1 MTKIMNK
8 TILPF
13 KVQGSLV
20 ANPSKSYL
28 QRAIVCAVLA
38 KEKTHFSIDNPSD
51 DVSAALRLLPA
62 LGASFQNGII
72 HPTSSASRLDEL
84 VLSCG
89 ESGLLLRL
97 MSTIG
102 LGFAKRLI
110 LHGEGTLLK
119 RSIVSLVDQLRAIG
133 LQVESNNGFLPVVIE
148 GEITNTS
155 LSVNASDS
163 SQFLSGLLIAL
174 SQKSFDYEVK
184 VTALSSKPYIDLTID
199 VLSDFGVSIR
209 HEDYNIFYINGN
221 QLMSPKKMIIEGD
234 WSGASNHLVGA
245 AISGEITMKGLSI
258 ISTQADKSILD
269 ALNDFGAMVEVH
281 EDKIKVEQ
289 NEKRPFVFDATHCPD
304 LFPPL
309 AILACAAVGTSEI
322 IGLHRLENKESN
334 RQLSIVKMLNVLC
347 VNYRIVADSI
357 FIEGKGKVN
366 GGTIATYNDHRI
378 SMAGA
383 MAACLASSDIIID
396 NVACV
401 SKSYPNF
408 FNDLEEL
415 SVSV

>member
-1 MTKIMNK
+1 MNK

-13 KVQGSLV
+13 KYQGSLV

-28 QRAIVCAVLA
+28 QRAIICAVLA
-38 KEKTHFSIDNPSD
+38 KENTDLLVEMPSE
-51 DVSAALRLLPA
+51 DVAAALRLLPA
-62 LGASFQNGII
+62 LGASFQNGIVT
-72 HPTSSASRLDEL
+72 PTSSENRKVEL
-84 VLSCG
+84 ILNVG

-110 LHGEGTLLK
+110 LQGEGTLLQ

-163 SQFLSGLLIAL
+163 SQFLSGLLISL
-174 SQKSFDYEVK
+174 SQRPFDSVVN
-184 VTALSSKPYIDLTID
+184 VTALSSVPYIDLTLD
-199 VLSDFGVSIR
+199 VLKDFGVSIS
-209 HEDYNIFYINGN
+209 HKDYKTFYIKGD
-221 QLMSPKKMIIEGD
+221 QMMSPQKISIEGD
-234 WSGASNHLVGA
+234 WSGAANHLVGA

-258 ISTQADKSILD
+258 NSTQADKCILE
-269 ALNDFGAMVEVH
+269 ALEVFGAIVEVH
-281 EDKIKVEQ
+281 EDKIKVKQ
-289 NEKRPFVFDATHCPD
+289 NEKRPFVFDASNCPD

-309 AILACAAVGTSEI
+309 AILACAAIGTSEI

-334 RQLSIVKMLNVLC
+334 RQLSIVKLLNVLG
-347 VNYRIVADSI
+347 VNYKIVSDSI
-357 FIEGKGKVN
+357 FIEGNGVVQ

-378 SMAGA
+378 SMVGA
-383 MAACLASSDIIID
+383 MAACIATSEIIID
-396 NVACV
+396 NVDCV

-408 FNDLEEL
+408 FNDLKEL
-415 SVSV
+415 SVSF

>member
-1 MTKIMNK
+1 MNR

-13 KVQGSLV
+13 KYQGSMA

-28 QRAIVCAVLA
+28 QRAIVCAALA

-62 LGASFQNGII
+62 LGATFQNGVLV
-72 HPTSSASRLDEL
+72 PPAFKVRSEEL
-84 VLSCG
+84 VLNVG

-102 LGFAKRLI
+102 LGFAKRLVI
-110 LHGEGTLLK
+110 EGEGTLLK
-119 RSIVSLVDQLRAIG
+119 RSIVSLVDQLREIG
-133 LQVESNNGFLPVVIE
+133 LQVQSNNGFLPVIIE

-174 SQKSFDYEVK
+174 SQKSFDCEVK
-184 VTALSSKPYIDLTID
+184 VTALSSKPYIDLTLD
-199 VLSDFGVSIR
+199 VLNDFGVSIR
-209 HEDYNIFYINGN
+209 HEDYNTFYINGN
-221 QLMSPKKMIIEGD
+221 QMMSPQKMIIEGD
-234 WSGASNHLVGA
+234 WSGAANHLVGA
-245 AISGEITMKGLSI
+245 AISGEITLKGLSI

-269 ALNDFGAMVEVH
+269 ALNDFGSMVEVH

-309 AILACAAVGTSEI
+309 AILACAAVGSSEI

-334 RQLSIVKMLNVLC
+334 RQLSIVKMLNVLG

-383 MAACLASSDIIID
+383 MAACIASSDIIID

-408 FNDLEEL
+408 FNDLKEL

>member
-1 MTKIMNK
+1 MNR

-13 KVQGSLV
+13 KYQGSLV

-28 QRAIVCAVLA
+28 QRAIICAVLA
-38 KEKTHFSIDNPSD
+38 KENTDLLVEMPSE
-51 DVSAALRLLPA
+51 DVAAALRLLPT
-62 LGASFQNGII
+62 LGASFQNGIVT
-72 HPTSSASRLDEL
+72 PTSSENRQVEL
-84 VLSCG
+84 ILNVG

-110 LHGEGTLLK
+110 LQGEGTLLQ

-133 LQVESNNGFLPVVIE
+133 LQVESNNGFLPIVIE
-148 GEITNTS
+148 GEITNTC

-163 SQFLSGLLIAL
+163 SQFLSGLLISL
-174 SQKSFDYEVK
+174 SQRPFDSVLNVK
-184 VTALSSKPYIDLTID
+184 ELNSKPYIDLTID
-199 VLSDFGVSIR
+199 VLSDFGVRIR
-209 HEDYNIFYINGN
+209 HEDYNTFYIKGD
-221 QLMSPKKMIIEGD
+221 QLMSPQKISIEGD

-245 AISGEITMKGLSI
+245 AISGEITMKRLSLN
-258 ISTQADKSILD
+258 STQADKSILD

-281 EDKIKVEQ
+281 EQEITVKQ
-289 NEKRPFVFDATHCPD
+289 NEKRPFVFDATQCPD

-334 RQLSIVKMLNVLC
+334 RELSIVKMLNVLG

-383 MAACLASSDIIID
+383 IAACIASSDIIID

-408 FNDLEEL
+408 FNDL
-415 SVSV
+415 SGVSFYS

>member
-1 MTKIMNK
+1 MNK

-13 KVQGSLV
+13 KYQGSMV

-28 QRAIVCAVLA
+28 QRAIVCAALA

-72 HPTSSASRLDEL
+72 TPSSSSNRLDEM
-84 VLSCG
+84 VLACG

-110 LHGEGTLLK
+110 LQGEGTLLQ

-133 LQVESNNGFLPVVIE
+133 LQVQSNNGFLPIIIE

-174 SQKSFDYEVK
+174 SQRPFDCVVN
-184 VTALSSKPYIDLTID
+184 VTALSSKPYIDLTLY
-199 VLSDFGVSIR
+199 VLKDFGVRVR
-209 HEDYNIFYINGN
+209 HEDYNTFYVNGN
-221 QLMSPKKMIIEGD
+221 QLMYPQKNSIEGD
-234 WSGASNHLVGA
+234 WSGAANHLVGA

-258 ISTQADKSILD
+258 ISTQADKCILD
-269 ALNDFGAMVEVH
+269 VLEAFGAIVEVH
-281 EDKIKVEQ
+281 EYEIKVQQ
-289 NEKRPFVFDATHCPD
+289 NEKRPFVFNATHCPD

-309 AILACAAVGTSEI
+309 VILACAAVGTSEI
-322 IGLHRLENKESN
+322 KGLHRLENKESN
-334 RQLSIVKMLNVLC
+334 RQLSIVNMLNVLG

-357 FIEGKGKVN
+357 FIEGKGKVH
-366 GGTIATYNDHRI
+366 GGTIATYNDHRM

-383 MAACLASSDIIID
+383 TAACISTSEIVID
-396 NVACV
+396 NVYCV
-401 SKSYPNF
+401 AKSYPNF
-408 FNDLEEL
+408 FNDLSGTSL
-415 SVSV
+415 FC

>member
-1 MTKIMNK
+1 MNK

-13 KVQGSLV
+13 KYQGSLV

-38 KEKTHFSIDNPSD
+38 KEKTLFLIDNPSD

-72 HPTSSASRLDEL
+72 TPTSSAIRQDEL

-110 LHGEGTLLK
+110 LQGEGTLLQ

-133 LQVESNNGFLPVVIE
+133 LQVESNNGFLPIIIE

-174 SQKSFDYEVK
+174 SQRPFDCVVN
-184 VTALSSKPYIDLTID
+184 VTVLSSKPYIDLTLD
-199 VLSDFGVSIR
+199 VLSDFGVSVR
-209 HEDYNIFYINGN
+209 HEDYNTFYVNGN
-221 QLMSPKKMIIEGD
+221 QLMSSQKNSIEGD
-234 WSGASNHLVGA
+234 WSGAANHLVGA

-258 ISTQADKSILD
+258 ISTQADKSILN
-269 ALNDFGAMVEVH
+269 ALVDFGAMVKVH
-281 EDKIKVEQ
+281 EHEIKVQQ
-289 NEKRPFVFDATHCPD
+289 NEKRPFVFNATHCPD

-334 RQLSIVKMLNVLC
+334 RQRSIVKMLNVLG

-357 FIEGKGKVN
+357 FIEGKGKVH
-366 GGTIATYNDHRI
+366 GGTIATYNDHRM

-383 MAACLASSDIIID
+383 IAACISTSEIIID
-396 NVACV
+396 NVDCV
-401 SKSYPNF
+401 AKSNPNF
-408 FNDLEEL
+408 FNDLSGASL
-415 SVSV
+415 FC

>member
-1 MTKIMNK
+1 MSR

-13 KVQGSLV
+13 KYQGSMM
-20 ANPSKSYL
+20 ANPSKSHL
-28 QRAIVCAVLA
+28 QRAIVCAALA

-51 DVSAALRLLPA
+51 DVAAALRLLPA

-72 HPTSSASRLDEL
+72 HPSSSANRQDEL
-84 VLSCG
+84 ILNVG

-110 LHGEGTLLK
+110 IQGEGTLLK

-133 LQVESNNGFLPVVIE
+133 LQVASNNGSLPIVIE
-148 GEITNTS
+148 GEITNSS

-163 SQFLSGLLIAL
+163 SQVLSGLLISL
-174 SQKSFDYEVK
+174 SQRPFDSV
-184 VTALSSKPYIDLTID
+184 VHVSALSSKPYIDLTLD
-199 VLSDFGVSIR
+199 VLKDFGVRIR
-209 HEDYNIFYINGN
+209 HVNYDIFYIEGN
-221 QLMSPKKMIIEGD
+221 QSMSAQKINVEGD

-258 ISTQADKSILD
+258 VSTQADKCILN
-269 ALNDFGAMVEVH
+269 ALVDFGSMVEAH
-281 EDKIKVEQ
+281 EQEITVKQ
-289 NEKRPFVFDATHCPD
+289 NGKRPFVFDATQCPD

-322 IGLHRLENKESN
+322 KGLHRLVNKESN
-334 RQLSIVKMLNVLC
+334 RQLSIVNMLNVLG
-347 VNYRIVADSI
+347 VNYRIVSDSI
-357 FIEGKGKVN
+357 FIEGRGKVH

-383 MAACLASSDIIID
+383 IAACIASSDIIID
-396 NVACV
+396 NIACV
-401 SKSYPNF
+401 SKSYTNF
-408 FNDLEEL
+408 FNDLNEL

>member
-1 MTKIMNK
+1 MNK

-13 KVQGSLV
+13 KFQGSLV

-28 QRAIVCAVLA
+28 QRAVVCTALA
-38 KEKTHFSIDNPSD
+38 KEKTRFSIDNPSE

-62 LGASFQNGII
+62 LGASFQNGIVT
-72 HPTSSASRLDEL
+72 PASSENRQVEL
-84 VLSCG
+84 ILNVG

-110 LHGEGTLLK
+110 LQGEGTLLQ

-163 SQFLSGLLIAL
+163 SQFLSGLLISL
-174 SQKSFDYEVK
+174 SQRPFDSVVN
-184 VTALSSKPYIDLTID
+184 VTALSSEPYIDLTLD
-199 VLSDFGVSIR
+199 VLKDFGVSIR
-209 HEDYNIFYINGN
+209 HEDYKTFYIKGN
-221 QLMSPKKMIIEGD
+221 QMMSLQKINIEGD

-258 ISTQADKSILD
+258 NSNQADKNILK
-269 ALNDFGAMVEVH
+269 ALEVFGAMVEVH
-281 EDKIKVEQ
+281 EDKITVKQ

-322 IGLHRLENKESN
+322 KGLHRLVNKESN
-334 RQLSIVKMLNVLC
+334 RQLSIVKMLNVLG

-357 FIEGKGKVN
+357 FIEGKGKVH

-383 MAACLASSDIIID
+383 IAACIASSEIIID
-396 NVACV
+396 NIACV
-401 SKSYPNF
+401 AKSYPNF

-415 SVSV
+415 SVII

>member
-1 MTKIMNK
+1 MNK

-13 KVQGSLV
+13 KVQGSIV

-28 QRAIVCAVLA
+28 QRAIVCAALA

-51 DVSAALRLLPA
+51 DVSSALRLLPA
-62 LGASFQNGII
+62 LGASYQNGII
-72 HPTSSASRLDEL
+72 HPSSSTNRLDEL
-84 VLSCG
+84 ELSCG

-110 LHGEGTLLK
+110 LQGEGTLLN
-119 RSIVSLVDQLRAIG
+119 RSMVSLVDQLRAIG

-174 SQKSFDYEVK
+174 SQKSFDCVVN
-184 VTALSSKPYIDLTID
+184 VTALSSKPYIDLTLD
-199 VLSDFGVSIR
+199 VLNDFGVSIR
-209 HEDYNIFYINGN
+209 HEDYNTFYINGN
-221 QLMSPKKMIIEGD
+221 QLMSPQKVIIEGD
-234 WSGASNHLVGA
+234 WSGAANHLVGA
-245 AISGEITMKGLSI
+245 AISGEITLKGLSI

-269 ALNDFGAMVEVH
+269 ALSDFGAMVEVH

-334 RQLSIVKMLNVLC
+334 RELSIVKMLNVLG

-383 MAACLASSDIIID
+383 MAACIASSDIIID

-408 FNDLEEL
+408 FNDLKEL

>member
-1 MTKIMNK
+1 MNK
-8 TILPF
+8 TILRF
-13 KVQGSLV
+13 KYQGSLV

-28 QRAIVCAVLA
+28 QRAIICAALA

-51 DVSAALRLLPA
+51 DVAAALRLLPV
-62 LGASFQNGII
+62 LGASFQNGIVT
-72 HPTSSASRLDEL
+72 PTSSENRQVEL
-84 VLSCG
+84 ILNVG

-110 LHGEGTLLK
+110 LQGEGTLLQ

-133 LQVESNNGFLPVVIE
+133 LNVTFNNDFLPIVIE
-148 GEITNTS
+148 GEIMNSS

-163 SQFLSGLLIAL
+163 SQFLSGLLISL
-174 SQKSFDYEVK
+174 SQRPFDSV
-184 VTALSSKPYIDLTID
+184 VHVSALSSKPYIDLTLD
-199 VLSDFGVSIR
+199 VLKDFGVRIR
-209 HEDYNIFYINGN
+209 HDNYETFYMEGN
-221 QLMSPKKMIIEGD
+221 QSMSAQKINMEGD

-258 ISTQADKSILD
+258 NSTQADKCILD
-269 ALNDFGAMVEVH
+269 ALVDFGAKVEVH
-281 EDKIKVEQ
+281 EHEIKVQQ
-289 NEKRPFVFDATHCPD
+289 NEKRPFVFNATHCPD

-322 IGLHRLENKESN
+322 KGLHRLVNKESN
-334 RQLSIVKMLNVLC
+334 RQLSIVNMLNVLG
-347 VNYRIVADSI
+347 VNYRIVSDSI
-357 FIEGKGKVN
+357 FIEGRGKVH

-383 MAACLASSDIIID
+383 IASCISTSEIIID
-396 NVACV
+396 NVDCV
-401 SKSYPNF
+401 AKSYPNF
-408 FNDLEEL
+408 FNDLNEL
-415 SVSV
+415 SVSF

>member
-1 MTKIMNK
+1 MNK

-38 KEKTHFSIDNPSD
+38 KEKTLFLIDNPSD

-72 HPTSSASRLDEL
+72 TPTSSAIRQDEL

-110 LHGEGTLLK
+110 LQGEGTLLQ

-133 LQVESNNGFLPVVIE
+133 LQVESNNGFLPIIIE

-174 SQKSFDYEVK
+174 SQRPFDCVVN
-184 VTALSSKPYIDLTID
+184 VTVLSSKPYIDLTLD
-199 VLSDFGVSIR
+199 VLSDFGVSVR
-209 HEDYNIFYINGN
+209 HEDYNTFYVNGN
-221 QLMSPKKMIIEGD
+221 QLMSSQKNSIEGD
-234 WSGASNHLVGA
+234 WSGAANHLVGA

-258 ISTQADKSILD
+258 ISTQADKSILN
-269 ALNDFGAMVEVH
+269 ALVDFGAMVEVH
-281 EDKIKVEQ
+281 EHEIKVQQ
-289 NEKRPFVFDATHCPD
+289 NEKRPFVFNATHCPD

-334 RQLSIVKMLNVLC
+334 RQRSIVKMLNVLG

-357 FIEGKGKVN
+357 FIEGKGKVH

-383 MAACLASSDIIID
+383 IAACISTSDIIID
-396 NVACV
+396 NVDCV
-401 SKSYPNF
+401 AKSYPNF
-408 FNDLEEL
+408 FNDLSGASL
-415 SVSV
+415 FC

>member
-1 MTKIMNK
+1 MTKIINK

-13 KVQGSLV
+13 KYQGSMV

-28 QRAIVCAVLA
+28 QRAIICAAIA

-51 DVSAALRLLPA
+51 DVAAALRLLPA

-72 HPTSSASRLDEL
+72 HPSSSTSRLDEL
-84 VLSCG
+84 VLSVG

-110 LHGEGTLLK
+110 LKGEGTLLK
-119 RSIVSLVDQLRAIG
+119 RSIVSLVDQLQAIG

-148 GEITNTS
+148 GEITNDC

-163 SQFLSGLLIAL
+163 SQFLSGLLISL
-174 SQKSFDYEVK
+174 SQRPFDCVVK
-184 VTALSSKPYIDLTID
+184 VTALSSMPYIDLTLD
-199 VLSDFGVSIR
+199 VLKDFGVRVR
-209 HEDYNIFYINGN
+209 HEDYNTFYINGN
-221 QLMSPKKMIIEGD
+221 QMMSPQKNSIEGD

-258 ISTQADKSILD
+258 VSSQADKCILEVL
-269 ALNDFGAMVEVH
+269 ADFGAIVEVN
-281 EDKIKVEQ
+281 EREISVKQ
-289 NEKRPFVFDATHCPD
+289 NEKRPFVFDVTQCPD

-322 IGLHRLENKESN
+322 KGLHRLVNKESN
-334 RQLSIVKMLNVLC
+334 RELSIVKMLNVLG
-347 VNYRIVADSI
+347 VNYKIVSDSI
-357 FIEGKGKVN
+357 FIEGKGSVN

-383 MAACLASSDIIID
+383 IAACITTSEIIID
-396 NVACV
+396 NVDCV
-401 SKSYPNF
+401 AKSYPNF
-408 FNDLEEL
+408 HNDLNEL
-415 SVSV
+415 GA

>member
-1 MTKIMNK
+1 MNK

-28 QRAIVCAVLA
+28 QRAIVCAALA

-51 DVSAALRLLPA
+51 DVSSALRLLPA

-72 HPTSSASRLDEL
+72 LPTSSANRLDEL
-84 VLSCG
+84 ILNVG

-102 LGFAKRLI
+102 MGFAKRLI
-110 LHGEGTLLK
+110 LQGEGTLLQ
-119 RSIVSLVDQLRAIG
+119 RSVVSLVDQLRAIG
-133 LQVESNNGFLPVVIE
+133 LQVESNNGFLPIIIE

-163 SQFLSGLLIAL
+163 SQFLSGLLISL
-174 SQKSFDYEVK
+174 SQRPFDSV
-184 VTALSSKPYIDLTID
+184 VHVSALSSKPYIDLTLD
-199 VLSDFGVSIR
+199 VLKDFGVSIC
-209 HEDYNIFYINGN
+209 HEDYKIFYIKGN
-221 QLMSPKKMIIEGD
+221 QMMSPQKISIEGD

-258 ISTQADKSILD
+258 NSTQADKCILD
-269 ALNDFGAMVEVH
+269 ALSDFGAIVEVH
-281 EDKIKVEQ
+281 EQEITVKQK
-289 NEKRPFVFDATHCPD
+289 EKRPFVFDATQCPD

-322 IGLHRLENKESN
+322 KGLHRLVNKESN
-334 RQLSIVKMLNVLC
+334 RQLSIVKMLNVFG
-347 VNYRIVADSI
+347 VNHRIAADSI
-357 FIEGKGKVN
+357 FIEGRGKVH
-366 GGTIATYNDHRI
+366 GGTIATYNDHRM

-383 MAACLASSDIIID
+383 IAACIASSEIIID
-396 NVACV
+396 NIACV
-401 SKSYPNF
+401 AKSYPNF

-415 SVSV
+415 SVII

>member
-1 MTKIMNK
+1 MNK

-13 KVQGSLV
+13 KYQGSLV

-38 KEKTHFSIDNPSD
+38 KEKTLFLIDNPSD

-72 HPTSSASRLDEL
+72 LPTSSASRLDEL
-84 VLSCG
+84 ELSCG

-102 LGFAKRLI
+102 MGFAKRLI
-110 LHGEGTLLK
+110 LHGEGTLLL

-133 LQVESNNGFLPVVIE
+133 LQVESNNGFLPIIIE
-148 GEITNTS
+148 GEITNSS

-163 SQFLSGLLIAL
+163 SQFLSGLLISL
-174 SQKSFDYEVK
+174 SQRPFDSV
-184 VTALSSKPYIDLTID
+184 VNVSALSSEPYIDLTMA
-199 VLSDFGVSIR
+199 VLNDFGVRIR
-209 HEDYNIFYINGN
+209 HEDYKTFYIKGN
-221 QLMSPKKMIIEGD
+221 QMMSPQKISIEGD
-234 WSGASNHLVGA
+234 WSGASNHVVGA

-269 ALNDFGAMVEVH
+269 ALSDFGAMVKVH
-281 EDKIKVEQ
+281 EHEIKVQQ
-289 NEKRPFVFDATHCPD
+289 NEKRPFVFNATHCPD

-309 AILACAAVGTSEI
+309 AILACAAIGTSEI
-322 IGLHRLENKESN
+322 IGLHRLVNKESN
-334 RQLSIVKMLNVLC
+334 RQLSIIKLLNVLG
-347 VNYRIVADSI
+347 VNYKIVSDSI
-357 FIEGKGKVN
+357 FIEGNGVVQ
-366 GGTIATYNDHRI
+366 GGTIATYNDHRM
-378 SMAGA
+378 SMASA
-383 MAACLASSDIIID
+383 IAACIASSDIIID
-396 NVACV
+396 NVSCV

-408 FNDLEEL
+408 FNDLEAL
-415 SVSV
+415 GLID

>member
-1 MTKIMNK
+1 MNK

-13 KVQGSLV
+13 KIQGSIV

-28 QRAIVCAVLA
+28 QRAIVCAALA
-38 KEKTHFSIDNPSD
+38 KEKTYFSIDNPSD
-51 DVSAALRLLPA
+51 DVSSALRLLPA
-62 LGASFQNGII
+62 LGASYQNGII
-72 HPTSSASRLDEL
+72 HPSSSTNRLDEL
-84 VLSCG
+84 ELSCG

-110 LHGEGTLLK
+110 LQGEGTLLN

-148 GEITNTS
+148 GEITNTA

-174 SQKSFDYEVK
+174 SQKSFDCEMN
-184 VTALSSKPYIDLTID
+184 VTALSSKPYIDLTLD
-199 VLSDFGVSIR
+199 VLNDFGVSIR
-209 HEDYNIFYINGN
+209 HEDYNTFYINGN
-221 QLMSPKKMIIEGD
+221 QLMSPKKVIIEGD
-234 WSGASNHLVGA
+234 WSGAANHLVGA
-245 AISGEITMKGLSI
+245 AISGEITVKGLSI
-258 ISTQADKSILD
+258 ISAQADKSILD

-334 RQLSIVKMLNVLC
+334 RELSIVKMLNVLG

-408 FNDLEEL
+408 FNDL
-415 SVSV
+415 SGVSFYS

>member
-1 MTKIMNK
+1 MTKIINK

-13 KVQGSLV
+13 KYQGSMV

-28 QRAIVCAVLA
+28 QRAIICAAIA
-38 KEKTHFSIDNPSD
+38 KEKTHFLIDNPSD
-51 DVSAALRLLPA
+51 DVAAALRLLPA

-72 HPTSSASRLDEL
+72 HPSSSTSRLDEL
-84 VLSCG
+84 VLSVG

-110 LHGEGTLLK
+110 LKGEGTLLK
-119 RSIVSLVDQLRAIG
+119 RSIVSLVDQLQAIG

-148 GEITNTS
+148 GEITNDC

-163 SQFLSGLLIAL
+163 SQFLSGLLISL
-174 SQKSFDYEVK
+174 SQRPFDCVVK
-184 VTALSSKPYIDLTID
+184 VTALSSMPYIDLTLD
-199 VLSDFGVSIR
+199 VLKDFGVRVR
-209 HEDYNIFYINGN
+209 HEDYNTFYINGN
-221 QLMSPKKMIIEGD
+221 QMMSPQKNSIEGD

-258 ISTQADKSILD
+258 VSSQADKCILEVL
-269 ALNDFGAMVEVH
+269 ADFGAIVEVN
-281 EDKIKVEQ
+281 EREISVKQ
-289 NEKRPFVFDATHCPD
+289 NEKRPFVFDVTQCPD

-322 IGLHRLENKESN
+322 KGLHRLVNKESN
-334 RQLSIVKMLNVLC
+334 RELSIVKMLNVLG
-347 VNYRIVADSI
+347 VNYKIVSDSI
-357 FIEGKGKVN
+357 FIEGKGSVN

-383 MAACLASSDIIID
+383 IAACITTSEIIID
-396 NVACV
+396 NVDCV
-401 SKSYPNF
+401 AKSYPNF
-408 FNDLEEL
+408 HNDLNEL
-415 SVSV
+415 GA

>member
-1 MTKIMNK
+1 MNK

-13 KVQGSLV
+13 KYQGSLV

-38 KEKTHFSIDNPSD
+38 KEETHFSIDNPSD

-72 HPTSSASRLDEL
+72 HPSSSANRQDEL
-84 VLSCG
+84 ILNVG

-110 LHGEGTLLK
+110 IQGEGTLLK

-133 LQVESNNGFLPVVIE
+133 LQVASNNGFLPIVIE

-163 SQFLSGLLIAL
+163 SQFLSGLLISL
-174 SQKSFDYEVK
+174 SQRPFDSV
-184 VTALSSKPYIDLTID
+184 VHVSALSSKPYIDLTLD
-199 VLSDFGVSIR
+199 VLKDFGVSIC
-209 HEDYNIFYINGN
+209 HEDYKIFYIKGN
-221 QLMSPKKMIIEGD
+221 QMMSPQKISIEGD

-258 ISTQADKSILD
+258 NSTQADKCILEV
-269 ALNDFGAMVEVH
+269 LEVFGAIVEVH
-281 EDKIKVEQ
+281 EQEITVKQK
-289 NEKRPFVFDATHCPD
+289 EKLPFDFDATHCPD

-322 IGLHRLENKESN
+322 KGLHRLENKESN
-334 RQLSIVKMLNVLC
+334 RQRSIVKMMNVLG

-357 FIEGKGKVN
+357 FIEGKGKVH

-383 MAACLASSDIIID
+383 IAACISTSEIIID

-408 FNDLEEL
+408 FNDLEAL
-415 SVSV
+415 GVID

>member
-72 HPTSSASRLDEL
+72 HPSSSTNRLDEL
-84 VLSCG
+84 ELNVG

-102 LGFAKRLI
+102 LGFAKRLVI
-110 LHGEGTLLK
+110 EGEGTLLK
-119 RSIVSLVDQLRAIG
+119 RSIVSLVDQLQAIG
-133 LQVESNNGFLPVVIE
+133 LQVESNNGFLPIVIE

-155 LSVNASDS
+155 LSLNASDS

-174 SQKSFDYEVK
+174 SQTPFDCEVN
-184 VTALSSKPYIDLTID
+184 VTALSSKPYIDLTLD

-209 HEDYNIFYINGN
+209 HEDYNTFYINGN
-221 QLMSPKKMIIEGD
+221 QMMSPKKMIIEGD
-234 WSGASNHLVGA
+234 WSGAANHLVGA

-269 ALNDFGAMVEVH
+269 ALSDFGAMVEVH

-334 RQLSIVKMLNVLC
+334 RELSIVKMLNVLG
-347 VNYRIVADSI
+347 VNYRIVSDSI

-366 GGTIATYNDHRI
+366 GGTIATFNDHRI
-378 SMAGA
+378 SMAGTI
-383 MAACLASSDIIID
+383 AACLASSDIIID
-396 NVACV
+396 NIACV

-408 FNDLEEL
+408 FNHLEAITL
-415 SVSV
+415 AD

>member
-1 MTKIMNK
+1 MNK

-13 KVQGSLV
+13 KYQGSMV

-72 HPTSSASRLDEL
+72 LPTSSASRLDEL

-102 LGFAKRLI
+102 LGFTKRLI
-110 LHGEGTLLK
+110 LQGEGTLLQ
-119 RSIVSLVDQLRAIG
+119 RSVVSLVDQLRAIG
-133 LQVESNNGFLPVVIE
+133 LQVESNNGFLPIIIE

-174 SQKSFDYEVK
+174 SQRPFDCVVK
-184 VTALSSKPYIDLTID
+184 VTALSSKPYIDLTLD
-199 VLSDFGVSIR
+199 VLKDFGVRVR
-209 HEDYNIFYINGN
+209 HEDYNTFYVNGN
-221 QLMSPKKMIIEGD
+221 QPMSSQKNSIEGD
-234 WSGASNHLVGA
+234 WSGVANHLVGA

-269 ALNDFGAMVEVH
+269 ALEVFGAMVEVH
-281 EDKIKVEQ
+281 EHEIKVQQ
-289 NEKRPFVFDATHCPD
+289 NEKRPFVFNATHCPD

-322 IGLHRLENKESN
+322 IGLHRLVNKESN
-334 RQLSIVKMLNVLC
+334 RQLSIVKMLNVLG

-357 FIEGKGKVN
+357 FIEGKGKVH

-383 MAACLASSDIIID
+383 ISACVAASEITID
-396 NVACV
+396 NVDCV
-401 SKSYPNF
+401 AKSYPNF
-408 FNDLEEL
+408 FNDLEAL
-415 SVSV
+415 GLID

>member
-1 MTKIMNK
+1 MNK

-13 KVQGSLV
+13 KVQGSIV

-28 QRAIVCAVLA
+28 QRAIVCAALA
-38 KEKTHFSIDNPSD
+38 KEKTHFPIDNPSD

-62 LGASFQNGII
+62 LGASYQNGII
-72 HPTSSASRLDEL
+72 HPSSSTNRLDEL
-84 VLSCG
+84 ELSCG

-102 LGFAKRLI
+102 LGFTKRLI
-110 LHGEGTLLK
+110 LQGEGTLLQ
-119 RSIVSLVDQLRAIG
+119 RSMVSLVDQLRAIG

-148 GEITNTS
+148 GEITNTA

-163 SQFLSGLLIAL
+163 SQFLSGLLISL
-174 SQKSFDYEVK
+174 SQKSFDCEVN
-184 VTALSSKPYIDLTID
+184 VTALSSKPYIDLTLD

-209 HEDYNIFYINGN
+209 HEDYNTFYIKGN

-234 WSGASNHLVGA
+234 WSGAANHLVGA

-258 ISTQADKSILD
+258 ISTQADKSILN
-269 ALNDFGAMVEVH
+269 ALKDFGAMVEVY
-281 EDKIKVEQ
+281 EDKIKVVQ

-322 IGLHRLENKESN
+322 IGLQRLENKESN
-334 RQLSIVKMLNVLC
+334 RQLSIVKMLNVLG

-366 GGTIATYNDHRI
+366 GGIIATYNDHRI

-408 FNDLEEL
+408 FNDLEAAG
-415 SVSV
+415 VID

>member
-1 MTKIMNK
+1 
-8 TILPF
+8 
-13 KVQGSLV
+13 
-20 ANPSKSYL
+20 
-28 QRAIVCAVLA
+28 
-38 KEKTHFSIDNPSD
+38 
-51 DVSAALRLLPA
+51 
-62 LGASFQNGII
+62 
-72 HPTSSASRLDEL
+72 
-84 VLSCG
+84 
-89 ESGLLLRL
+89 

-110 LHGEGTLLK
+110 LQGEGTLLK

-133 LQVESNNGFLPVVIE
+133 LQVESNNDFLPIVIE
-148 GEITNTS
+148 GEITKTS

-163 SQFLSGLLIAL
+163 SQFLSGLLISL
-174 SQKSFDYEVK
+174 SQRPFDSVLNVRE
-184 VTALSSKPYIDLTID
+184 LSSKPYIDLTLD
-199 VLSDFGVSIR
+199 VLNDFGVSIR
-209 HEDYNIFYINGN
+209 HEDYNTFYIKGD
-221 QLMSPKKMIIEGD
+221 QLMSPQRISVEGD

-258 ISTQADKSILD
+258 VSTQADKSILD

-281 EDKIKVEQ
+281 EDKIKVKQ
-289 NEKRPFVFDATHCPD
+289 NEKRPFIFDVTHCPD

-334 RQLSIVKMLNVLC
+334 RQLSIVKMLNVLG
-347 VNYRIVADSI
+347 VNYRIVEDSI
-357 FIEGKGKVN
+357 FIEGKGKVK

-383 MAACLASSDIIID
+383 ISACIASSDIVID

-415 SVSV
+415 SVSI

>member
-1 MTKIMNK
+1 MSR

-13 KVQGSLV
+13 KYQGSMM
-20 ANPSKSYL
+20 ANPSKSHL
-28 QRAIVCAVLA
+28 QRAIVCAALA

-51 DVSAALRLLPA
+51 DVAAALRLLPA

-72 HPTSSASRLDEL
+72 HPSSSANRQDEL
-84 VLSCG
+84 ILNVG

-110 LHGEGTLLK
+110 IQGEGTLLK

-133 LQVESNNGFLPVVIE
+133 LQVASNNGFLPIVIE

-163 SQFLSGLLIAL
+163 SQFLSGLLISL
-174 SQKSFDYEVK
+174 SQRPFDSV
-184 VTALSSKPYIDLTID
+184 VHVSALSSKPYIDLTLD
-199 VLSDFGVSIR
+199 VLKDFGVSVR
-209 HEDYNIFYINGN
+209 HEDYNTFYVNGN
-221 QLMSPKKMIIEGD
+221 QLMSSQKMIIEGD
-234 WSGASNHLVGA
+234 WSGAANHLVGA

-269 ALNDFGAMVEVH
+269 ALSDFGAMVEVH
-281 EDKIKVEQ
+281 EHEIKVQQ
-289 NEKRPFVFDATHCPD
+289 NEKRPFVFNATHCPD

-334 RQLSIVKMLNVLC
+334 RQRSIVKMLNVLG
-347 VNYRIVADSI
+347 VNYRIVADRI
-357 FIEGKGKVN
+357 FIEGKGKVH

-383 MAACLASSDIIID
+383 IAACISTSDIIID
-396 NVACV
+396 NVDCV
-401 SKSYPNF
+401 AKSYPNF
-408 FNDLEEL
+408 FNDLSGASL
-415 SVSV
+415 FC

>member
-1 MTKIMNK
+1 MNK

-13 KVQGSLV
+13 KYQGSLV

-38 KEKTHFSIDNPSD
+38 KEKTLFLIDNPSD

-72 HPTSSASRLDEL
+72 TPTSSAIRQDEL

-110 LHGEGTLLK
+110 LQGEGTLLQ

-133 LQVESNNGFLPVVIE
+133 LQVESNNGFLPIIIE

-174 SQKSFDYEVK
+174 SQRPFDCVVN
-184 VTALSSKPYIDLTID
+184 VTVLSSKPYIDLTLD
-199 VLSDFGVSIR
+199 VLSDFGVSVR
-209 HEDYNIFYINGN
+209 HEDYNTFYVNGN
-221 QLMSPKKMIIEGD
+221 QLMSSQKNSIEGD
-234 WSGASNHLVGA
+234 WSGAANHLVGA

-258 ISTQADKSILD
+258 ISTQADKSILN
-269 ALNDFGAMVEVH
+269 ALVDFGAMVKVH
-281 EDKIKVEQ
+281 EHEIKVQQ
-289 NEKRPFVFDATHCPD
+289 NEKRPFVFNATHCPD

-334 RQLSIVKMLNVLC
+334 RQRSIVKMLNVLG

-357 FIEGKGKVN
+357 FIEGKGKVH
-366 GGTIATYNDHRI
+366 GGTIATYNDHRM

-383 MAACLASSDIIID
+383 IAACISTSEIIID
-396 NVACV
+396 NVDCV
-401 SKSYPNF
+401 AKSYPNF
-408 FNDLEEL
+408 FNDLSGASL
-415 SVSV
+415 FC

>member
-1 MTKIMNK
+1 MNK

-13 KVQGSLV
+13 KYQGSMV

-28 QRAIVCAVLA
+28 QRAIICAALA

-51 DVSAALRLLPA
+51 DVAAALRLLA
-62 LGASFQNGII
+62 VLGASFQNVIVT
-72 HPTSSASRLDEL
+72 PTSSENRQVEL
-84 VLSCG
+84 ILNVG

-110 LHGEGTLLK
+110 LQGEGTLLQ

-163 SQFLSGLLIAL
+163 SQFLSGLLISL
-174 SQKSFDYEVK
+174 SQRPFDSVVN
-184 VTALSSKPYIDLTID
+184 VTALSSEPYIDLTLD
-199 VLSDFGVSIR
+199 VLKDFGVSIR
-209 HEDYNIFYINGN
+209 HEDYKTFYIRGN
-221 QLMSPKKMIIEGD
+221 QLMSPQKISIEGD

-258 ISTQADKSILD
+258 VSTQADKYILEVL
-269 ALNDFGAMVEVH
+269 ADFGAMVEVH
-281 EDKIKVEQ
+281 EDKITVKQ

-334 RQLSIVKMLNVLC
+334 RQLSIVKMLNILG
-347 VNYRIVADSI
+347 VNFKIVSDSI
-357 FIEGKGKVN
+357 FIEGRGKVH

-383 MAACLASSDIIID
+383 IAACIASSEIIID
-396 NVACV
+396 NIACV
-401 SKSYPNF
+401 AKSYPNF

-415 SVSV
+415 SVII

>member
-1 MTKIMNK
+1 MNK

-28 QRAIVCAVLA
+28 QRAIVCAALA
-38 KEKTHFSIDNPSD
+38 KEKTYFSIDNPSD

-72 HPTSSASRLDEL
+72 TPTSSAIRQDEL
-84 VLSCG
+84 ILNVG

-102 LGFAKRLI
+102 MGFAKRLI
-110 LHGEGTLLK
+110 LQGEGTLLQ
-119 RSIVSLVDQLRAIG
+119 RSVVSLVDQLRAIG
-133 LQVESNNGFLPVVIE
+133 LQVESNNGFLPIIIE

-163 SQFLSGLLIAL
+163 SQFLSGLLISL
-174 SQKSFDYEVK
+174 SQRPFDSV
-184 VTALSSKPYIDLTID
+184 VHVSALSSKPYIDLTLD
-199 VLSDFGVSIR
+199 VLKDFGVRIR
-209 HEDYNIFYINGN
+209 HDNYGTFYLEGN
-221 QLMSPKKMIIEGD
+221 QSMSAQKINMEGD

-258 ISTQADKSILD
+258 VSTQADKCILD
-269 ALNDFGAMVEVH
+269 VLEAFGAIVEVH
-281 EDKIKVEQ
+281 EQEISVKQK
-289 NEKRPFVFDATHCPD
+289 EKRPFVFDATQCPD

-322 IGLHRLENKESN
+322 KGLHRLVNKESN
-334 RQLSIVKMLNVLC
+334 RQRSIVKMLNVFG
-347 VNYRIVADSI
+347 VNFKIVSDSI
-357 FIEGKGKVN
+357 FIEGNGVVQ
-366 GGTIATYNDHRI
+366 GGTIATYNDHRM

-383 MAACLASSDIIID
+383 MAACIAASEITID
-396 NVACV
+396 NVECV
-401 SKSYPNF
+401 AKSYPNF
-408 FNDLEEL
+408 FNDLEAL
-415 SVSV
+415 GLID

>member
-1 MTKIMNK
+1 MNK

-13 KVQGSLV
+13 KVHGSIV

-28 QRAIVCAVLA
+28 QRAIVCAALA

-72 HPTSSASRLDEL
+72 HPSSSTNRLDEL
-84 VLSCG
+84 ELSFG

-110 LHGEGTLLK
+110 LNGEGTLLQ

-133 LQVESNNGFLPVVIE
+133 LQVESNNGFLPVLIE

-174 SQKSFDYEVK
+174 SQKSFDCEVK
-184 VTALSSKPYIDLTID
+184 VTALSSKPYIDLTLD
-199 VLSDFGVSIR
+199 VLNDFGVSIR
-209 HEDYNIFYINGN
+209 HEDYNTFYINGN
-221 QLMSPKKMIIEGD
+221 QLMSPKKVIIEGD
-234 WSGASNHLVGA
+234 WSGAANHLVGA
-245 AISGEITMKGLSI
+245 AISGEITVKGLSI
-258 ISTQADKSILD
+258 ISAQADKSILD
-269 ALNDFGAMVEVH
+269 ALSDFGAMVEVH

-334 RQLSIVKMLNVLC
+334 RQLSIVKMLNVLG

-383 MAACLASSDIIID
+383 IAACIASSDIIID

-408 FNDLEEL
+408 FNDLKEL

>member
-1 MTKIMNK
+1 MNK

-13 KVQGSLV
+13 KYQGSLV

-28 QRAIVCAVLA
+28 QRAIICAVLA
-38 KEKTHFSIDNPSD
+38 KENTDLLVEMPSE
-51 DVSAALRLLPA
+51 DVAAALRLLPA
-62 LGASFQNGII
+62 LGASFQNGIVT
-72 HPTSSASRLDEL
+72 PTSSENRQVEL
-84 VLSCG
+84 ILNVV

-110 LHGEGTLLK
+110 LQGEGTLLQ

-163 SQFLSGLLIAL
+163 SQFLSGLLISL
-174 SQKSFDYEVK
+174 SQRPFDSVVN
-184 VTALSSKPYIDLTID
+184 VTALSSEPYIDLTLD
-199 VLSDFGVSIR
+199 VLKDFGVSIR
-209 HEDYNIFYINGN
+209 HEDYKTFYIKGN
-221 QLMSPKKMIIEGD
+221 QSMSAQKINMEGD

-258 ISTQADKSILD
+258 VSTQADKCILN
-269 ALNDFGAMVEVH
+269 ALVDFGAMVEVH
-281 EDKIKVEQ
+281 EHEIKVQQ
-289 NEKRPFVFDATHCPD
+289 NEKRPFVFNATHCPD

-322 IGLHRLENKESN
+322 IGLHRLVNKESN
-334 RQLSIVKMLNVLC
+334 RQRSIVKMLNVLG
-347 VNYRIVADSI
+347 VNYRIVSDSL
-357 FIEGKGKVN
+357 FIEGKGKVH

-383 MAACLASSDIIID
+383 IAACIAASEITID
-396 NVACV
+396 NVECV
-401 SKSYPNF
+401 AKSNPNF
-408 FNDLEEL
+408 FNDLSGASL
-415 SVSV
+415 FC

>member
-1 MTKIMNK
+1 MNK

-13 KVQGSLV
+13 KYQGSLV

-38 KEKTHFSIDNPSD
+38 KEKTHFSIHNPSD

-72 HPTSSASRLDEL
+72 YPTSSANRLDEL

-110 LHGEGTLLK
+110 LHGEGTLLQ

-133 LQVESNNGFLPVVIE
+133 LQVESNNGFLPIIIE

-163 SQFLSGLLIAL
+163 SQFLSGLLISL
-174 SQKSFDYEVK
+174 SQRPFDSV
-184 VTALSSKPYIDLTID
+184 VNVSALSSKPYIDLTLD
-199 VLSDFGVSIR
+199 VLKDFGVSVR
-209 HEDYNIFYINGN
+209 HEDYNTFYVNGN
-221 QLMSPKKMIIEGD
+221 QPMSSQKNSIEGD
-234 WSGASNHLVGA
+234 WSGAANHLVGA

-269 ALNDFGAMVEVH
+269 ALVDFGAMVKVH
-281 EDKIKVEQ
+281 EHEIKVQQ
-289 NEKRPFVFDATHCPD
+289 NEKRPFVFNATHCPD

-334 RQLSIVKMLNVLC
+334 RQRSIVNMLNVLG
-347 VNYRIVADSI
+347 VNYRIVSDSI
-357 FIEGKGKVN
+357 LIEGKGKVH
-366 GGTIATYNDHRI
+366 GGTIATYNDHRM

-383 MAACLASSDIIID
+383 IAACISSSDIIID

-408 FNDLEEL
+408 FNDLSGASL
-415 SVSV
+415 FC

>member
-1 MTKIMNK
+1 MNK

-13 KVQGSLV
+13 KVQGSIV

-28 QRAIVCAVLA
+28 QRAIVCAALA

-62 LGASFQNGII
+62 LGASYQNGII
-72 HPTSSASRLDEL
+72 HPSSSTNRLDEL
-84 VLSCG
+84 ELSCG

-110 LHGEGTLLK
+110 LQGEGTLLN
-119 RSIVSLVDQLRAIG
+119 RSMVSLVDQLRAIG

-174 SQKSFDYEVK
+174 SQTPFDCVVN
-184 VTALSSKPYIDLTID
+184 VTALSSKPYIDLTLD
-199 VLSDFGVSIR
+199 VLKDFGVSIR
-209 HEDYNIFYINGN
+209 HEDYNTFYINGN
-221 QLMSPKKMIIEGD
+221 QLMSPQKVIIEGD
-234 WSGASNHLVGA
+234 WSGAANHLVGA
-245 AISGEITMKGLSI
+245 AISGEITLKGLSI
-258 ISTQADKSILD
+258 ISAQADKSILD
-269 ALNDFGAMVEVH
+269 ALSDFGAMVEVH

-334 RQLSIVKMLNVLC
+334 RELSIVKMLNVLG

-383 MAACLASSDIIID
+383 MAACIASSDIIID

-408 FNDLEEL
+408 FNDL
-415 SVSV
+415 SGVSFYS

>member
-1 MTKIMNK
+1 MNK

-13 KVQGSLV
+13 KYQGSLV

-28 QRAIVCAVLA
+28 QRAIVCAALA
-38 KEKTHFSIDNPSD
+38 KEKTHFLIDNPSD

-72 HPTSSASRLDEL
+72 LPTSSANKLDEL
-84 VLSCG
+84 ALSCG

-110 LHGEGTLLK
+110 LHGEGTLLQ
-119 RSIVSLVDQLRAIG
+119 RSVVSLVDQLRAIG
-133 LQVESNNGFLPVVIE
+133 LQVESNNGFLPIIIE

-163 SQFLSGLLIAL
+163 SQFLSGLLISL
-174 SQKSFDYEVK
+174 SQRPFDSV
-184 VTALSSKPYIDLTID
+184 VNVSALSSKPYIDLTLD
-199 VLSDFGVSIR
+199 VLKDFGVSVR
-209 HEDYNIFYINGN
+209 HEDYNTFYVNGN
-221 QLMSPKKMIIEGD
+221 QLMSSQKNSIEGD
-234 WSGASNHLVGA
+234 WSGAANHLVGA

-258 ISTQADKSILD
+258 ISTQADKSILN
-269 ALNDFGAMVEVH
+269 ALVDFGAKVEVH
-281 EDKIKVEQ
+281 EHEIKVQQ
-289 NEKRPFVFDATHCPD
+289 NEKLPFVFDATHCPD

-334 RQLSIVKMLNVLC
+334 RQRSIVKMLNVLG

-357 FIEGKGKVN
+357 FIEGKGKVH

-383 MAACLASSDIIID
+383 IASCISTSEIIID
-396 NVACV
+396 NVDCV
-401 SKSYPNF
+401 AKSYPNF
-408 FNDLEEL
+408 FNDLNEL
-415 SVSV
+415 SVSF

>member
-1 MTKIMNK
+1 MNK

-13 KVQGSLV
+13 KYQGSLV

-38 KEKTHFSIDNPSD
+38 KEETHFSIDNPSD

-72 HPTSSASRLDEL
+72 YPTSSANKLDEL

-102 LGFAKRLI
+102 MGFAKRLI
-110 LHGEGTLLK
+110 LHGEGTLLQ
-119 RSIVSLVDQLRAIG
+119 RSIVSLEDQLRAIG
-133 LQVESNNGFLPVVIE
+133 LQVESNNGFLPIIIE
-148 GEITNTS
+148 GEITNSS

-163 SQFLSGLLIAL
+163 SQFLSGLLISL
-174 SQKSFDYEVK
+174 SQRPFDSV
-184 VTALSSKPYIDLTID
+184 VNVSALSSEPYIDLTMA
-199 VLSDFGVSIR
+199 VLNDFGVRIR
-209 HEDYNIFYINGN
+209 HEDYKTFYIKGN
-221 QLMSPKKMIIEGD
+221 QMMSPQKISIEGD

-269 ALNDFGAMVEVH
+269 ALSDFGAIVEVH
-281 EDKIKVEQ
+281 EREITVKQ
-289 NEKRPFVFDATHCPD
+289 NEKRPFVFDASNCPD

-309 AILACAAVGTSEI
+309 AILACAAIGTSEI
-322 IGLHRLENKESN
+322 IGLHRLVNKESN
-334 RQLSIVKMLNVLC
+334 RQLSIIKLLNVLG
-347 VNYRIVADSI
+347 VNYKIVSDSI
-357 FIEGKGKVN
+357 FIEGNGVVQ
-366 GGTIATYNDHRI
+366 GGTIATYNDHRM
-378 SMAGA
+378 SMASA
-383 MAACLASSDIIID
+383 IAACIASSDIIID
-396 NVACV
+396 NVSCV

-408 FNDLEEL
+408 FNDLEAL
-415 SVSV
+415 GLID

>member
-1 MTKIMNK
+1 MNK

-13 KVQGSLV
+13 KYQGSLV

-28 QRAIVCAVLA
+28 QRAIICAALA
-38 KEKTHFSIDNPSD
+38 KEKTHFSIHNPSD
-51 DVSAALRLLPA
+51 DVAAALRLLPA

-72 HPTSSASRLDEL
+72 HPSSSANRQEEL
-84 VLSCG
+84 ILNVG

-110 LHGEGTLLK
+110 IQGEGTLLQ
-119 RSIVSLVDQLRAIG
+119 RSIISLVDQLRAIG
-133 LQVESNNGFLPVVIE
+133 LHVASNNGFLPIIIE

-174 SQKSFDYEVK
+174 SQRPFDCVVN
-184 VTALSSKPYIDLTID
+184 VTALSSKPYVDLTLD
-199 VLSDFGVSIR
+199 VLKDFGVSVR
-209 HEDYNIFYINGN
+209 HEDYNTFYMEGN
-221 QLMSPKKMIIEGD
+221 QSMSAQKISIEGD

-258 ISTQADKSILD
+258 VSTQADKCILD
-269 ALNDFGAMVEVH
+269 ALVDFGAKVEVH
-281 EDKIKVEQ
+281 EHEIKVQQ
-289 NEKRPFVFDATHCPD
+289 NEKRPFVFNATHCPD

-309 AILACAAVGTSEI
+309 AILACATVGTSEI

-334 RQLSIVKMLNVLC
+334 RQRSIVNMLNVLG
-347 VNYRIVADSI
+347 VNYRIVSDSI
-357 FIEGKGKVN
+357 LIEGKGKVN

-378 SMAGA
+378 SMAGT
-383 MAACLASSDIIID
+383 MAACIATSEIIID

-408 FNDLEEL
+408 FNDLNEL

>member
-13 KVQGSLV
+13 KVQGSIV

-28 QRAIVCAVLA
+28 QRAVVCAALA

-62 LGASFQNGII
+62 LGASYQNGII
-72 HPTSSASRLDEL
+72 HPSSSTNRLDEL
-84 VLSCG
+84 ELSCG

-110 LHGEGTLLK
+110 LHGEGTLLN

-133 LQVESNNGFLPVVIE
+133 LQVESNNGFLPVIIE

-174 SQKSFDYEVK
+174 SQKSFDCV
-184 VTALSSKPYIDLTID
+184 VNLAALSSKPYIDLTLD

-209 HEDYNIFYINGN
+209 HEDYNTFYINGN

-234 WSGASNHLVGA
+234 WSGAANHLVGA

-269 ALNDFGAMVEVH
+269 ALKDFGAMVEVH

-289 NEKRPFVFDATHCPD
+289 NVKHPFVFDATHCPD

-334 RQLSIVKMLNVLC
+334 RQLSIVKMLNVFG

-401 SKSYPNF
+401 TKSYPNF
-408 FNDLEEL
+408 FNDL
-415 SVSV
+415 SGVSFYS

>member
-1 MTKIMNK
+1 M
-8 TILPF
+8 
-13 KVQGSLV
+13 

-28 QRAIVCAVLA
+28 QRAIICAVLA
-38 KEKTHFSIDNPSD
+38 KENTDLLVEMPSE
-51 DVSAALRLLPA
+51 DVAAALRLLPA
-62 LGASFQNGII
+62 LGASFQNGIVT
-72 HPTSSASRLDEL
+72 PTSSENRQVEL
-84 VLSCG
+84 ILNVV

-110 LHGEGTLLK
+110 LQGEGTLLQ

-163 SQFLSGLLIAL
+163 SQFLSGLLISL
-174 SQKSFDYEVK
+174 SQRPFDSV
-184 VTALSSKPYIDLTID
+184 VNVSALSSEPYIDLTLD
-199 VLSDFGVSIR
+199 VLKDFGVSVR
-209 HEDYNIFYINGN
+209 HEDYNTFYVNGN
-221 QLMSPKKMIIEGD
+221 QLMSSQKNSIEGD
-234 WSGASNHLVGA
+234 WSGAANHLVGA

-269 ALNDFGAMVEVH
+269 ALSDFGAMVEVH
-281 EDKIKVEQ
+281 EHEIKVQQ
-289 NEKRPFVFDATHCPD
+289 NEKRPFVFNATHCPD

-334 RQLSIVKMLNVLC
+334 RQRSIVKMLNVLG
-347 VNYRIVADSI
+347 VNYRIVADRI
-357 FIEGKGKVN
+357 FIEGKGKVH
-366 GGTIATYNDHRI
+366 GGTIATYNDHRM

-383 MAACLASSDIIID
+383 IAACISTSEIIID
-396 NVACV
+396 NVDCV
-401 SKSYPNF
+401 AKSNPNF
-408 FNDLEEL
+408 FNDLSGASL
-415 SVSV
+415 FC

>member
-1 MTKIMNK
+1 MNK

-13 KVQGSLV
+13 KYQGSLV

-28 QRAIVCAVLA
+28 QRAIICAALA

-51 DVSAALRLLPA
+51 DVAAALRLLA
-62 LGASFQNGII
+62 VLGASFQNGIVT
-72 HPTSSASRLDEL
+72 PTSSENRQVEL
-84 VLSCG
+84 ILNVG

-110 LHGEGTLLK
+110 LQGEGTLLQ
-119 RSIVSLVDQLRAIG
+119 RSIVSQVDQLRAIG
-133 LQVESNNGFLPVVIE
+133 LQVESNNGFLPIIIE

-174 SQKSFDYEVK
+174 SQRPFDCVVK
-184 VTALSSKPYIDLTID
+184 VTALSSKPYIDLTLD
-199 VLSDFGVSIR
+199 VLKDFGVSIR
-209 HEDYNIFYINGN
+209 HEDYKTFYVNGN
-221 QLMSPKKMIIEGD
+221 QPMFPLKNSIEGD
-234 WSGASNHLVGA
+234 WSGAANHLVGA

-258 ISTQADKSILD
+258 ISTQADKSILN
-269 ALNDFGAMVEVH
+269 ALNDFGAIVEVH
-281 EDKIKVEQ
+281 EHEIKVQQ
-289 NEKRPFVFDATHCPD
+289 NEKRPFVFNATHCPD

-334 RQLSIVKMLNVLC
+334 RQRSIVKMLNVLG
-347 VNYRIVADSI
+347 VNYRIVSDSL
-357 FIEGKGKVN
+357 FIEGKGKVH

-383 MAACLASSDIIID
+383 IAACISTSEIIID
-396 NVACV
+396 NVDCV
-401 SKSYPNF
+401 AKSNPNF
-408 FNDLEEL
+408 FNDLSGASL
-415 SVSV
+415 FC